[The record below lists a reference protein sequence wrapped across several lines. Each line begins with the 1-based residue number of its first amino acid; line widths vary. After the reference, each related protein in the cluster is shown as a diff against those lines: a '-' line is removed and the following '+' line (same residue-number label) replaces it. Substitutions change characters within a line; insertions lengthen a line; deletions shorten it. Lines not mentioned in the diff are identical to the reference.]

1 MIVISYLENLGK
13 NMKKNLL
20 ISLSLVATLQAQNLE
35 TTVKEVLSTNPII
48 LERLKNYNS
57 IQEDITSAKA
67 GYYPKLDLVLGA
79 GYENTDRTNRP
90 AGAANQSFDFSVY
103 QNSLTLTQNIFKGF
117 ETTYQ
122 VEQQE
127 NKAVS
132 AAYSYIEKVNDI
144 AFNMVNSYI
153 QVMKNAE
160 LLETAEENVE
170 INEEIFVKVKKLFD
184 SGLTTLSEVN
194 KIESSLS
201 LAKSNYIVQ
210 ENSLMDVTYNMHRI
224 LGRFIDPK
232 KMSAPIFN
240 SILPTNL
247 EEAVQYAMDN
257 NPSLL
262 ISKYNIKL
270 AQATYQ
276 EKKAPFYPQLDV
288 EVTQSMNKN
297 ISASEGNEDKF
308 RAMAFLK
315 YNFFNG
321 FADTA
326 ALQKSI
332 SQIHQENQSK
342 NDLRRQVIEGMNLSW
357 VSNEKL
363 TAQLVH
369 LKNYKKFSEKTL
381 TLYSKEYD
389 LGRRSLLDLLS
400 AQNDLIGSKSQII
413 NTKYSMLFAKYRILD
428 AMGTLV
434 SSVLGDTDIVY
445 SNVGLLG
452 SQKIEKDTLPIKLD
466 MDNDLI
472 VDEKDI
478 CSNSLSSEMKGIYGC
493 KSIFEKTTQI
503 ERYSEFT
510 FSGTEAE
517 LTSHGENRLHSL
529 IKQLQEYG
537 FENLKFDVLGNVD
550 VESLDSKASLLLSA
564 QRAGVVKDILTKAGA
579 NEESIILHAQSDKA
593 PMYTNASEKG
603 RQLNNRVDI
612 VVRKLTK

>member
-1 MIVISYLENLGK
+1 MINK
-13 NMKKNLL
+13 LL
-20 ISLSLVATLQAQNLE
+20 ISVSLVSLLSAQNLP
-35 TTVKEVLSTNPII
+35 TTVKETLSTNPVI

-57 IQEDITSAKA
+57 VKEDVTSAKS

-79 GYENTDRTNRP
+79 GYEKTDRTNRVSGT
-90 AGAANQSFDFSVY
+90 GAALDDTSFNFNVY
-103 QNSLTLTQNIFKGF
+103 QNSLTFTQNLFKGF
-117 ETTYQ
+117 ETTHR

-127 NKAVS
+127 NRAIS
-132 AAYSYIEKVNDI
+132 AAYSYIEKVNDT

-160 LLETAEENVE
+160 LLQTAKENVE
-170 INEEIFVKVKKLFD
+170 INEEIFQKVKKLFD

-201 LAKSNYIVQ
+201 LSKANYIVQ
-210 ENSLMDVTYNMHRI
+210 ENTLLDTTYNMQRI
-224 LGRFIDPK
+224 LGRFVDPK
-232 KMSAPIFN
+232 QMSTPIFD
-240 SILPTNL
+240 SQLPLTL
-247 EEAVQYAMDN
+247 EEAAQYAMQN

-262 ISKYNIKL
+262 VSKYNIKL
-270 AQATYQ
+270 AQAAYK

-297 ISASEGNEDKF
+297 LSATEAHEDKF

-321 FADTA
+321 FEDTA
-326 ALQKSI
+326 ALQKSV

-357 VSNEKL
+357 AANEKL
-363 TAQLVH
+363 TKQLTH
-369 LKNYKKFSEKTL
+369 LVDYQKFSEKTL

-413 NTKYSMLFAKYRILD
+413 STKYSIFFAKYRILD

-434 SSVLGDTDIVY
+434 TTILGDTEIMY
-445 SNVGLLG
+445 SNVGLIG
-452 SQKIEKDTLPIKLD
+452 SSKLKEDTLPIKLD

-478 CSNSLSSEMKGIYGC
+478 CSNSLPSDMKDIYGC
-493 KSIFEKTTQI
+493 KKVLDNTAQI

-510 FSGTEAE
+510 FSGSSAE
-517 LTSHGENRLHSL
+517 LSSHGEDRLNAL
-529 IKQLQEYG
+529 LKQLKDYG
-537 FENLKFDVLGNVD
+537 FKNLQFDVLGHVD
-550 VESLDSKASLLLSA
+550 DASMDVKSLLLLSA
-564 QRAGVVKDILTKAGA
+564 QRAGVVKDLMIKAGVS
-579 NEESIILHAQSDKA
+579 EESVLIHAQSDKA
-593 PMYTNASEKG
+593 PMYTNTTTEGK
-603 RQLNNRVDI
+603 RLNNRVDI
-612 VVRKLTK
+612 VVRKLVK